1 MILVNLPCH
10 EEGNRYRMLKILCL
24 VMVLLNDVTES
35 VTFFIP
41 VFLILSHF
49 SKFSLCNFWRASSY
63 GNNFP
68 RGNFRKGSF
77 PDPDSKLISICQL
90 Y

>member
-35 VTFFIP
+35 GKVFSIFFHSSVSHSQSLQQI
-41 VFLILSHF
+41 LIV
-49 SKFSLCNFWRASSY
+49 
-63 GNNFP
+63 
-68 RGNFRKGSF
+68 
-77 PDPDSKLISICQL
+77 
-90 Y
+90 